1 VVGLRFAC
9 VLAVDFRAGAAV
21 RFFFVDDFLAVVA
34 VVDPDVTREECF
46 GRWRTAFFGAAS
58 ANELSANDASSAST
72 NIFMV

>member
-1 VVGLRFAC
+1 LRFAC
-9 VLAVDFRAGAAV
+9 VLTVDFRAGAAAV
-21 RFFFVDDFLAVVA
+21 RFFFVDDFLAVVV

-58 ANELSANDASSAST
+58 ANELSANDASSASS